1 MRFLILV
8 IIAGL
13 FNSCSTSLSEE
24 KQENNLDWLLGS
36 WQRTNDEDGRE
47 TFESWSKQNDS
58 NYYGLGYTL
67 SEGDTVFRED
77 LRIFRKDSS
86 WVFEVTGVNEDP
98 TLFIFTQ
105 SDSVSFLAEN
115 PENDFPKAIEYKKT
129 KEGFHAEV
137 KSDEMSIGFDF
148 IHSLD

>member
-1 MRFLILV
+1 MRFLIIV

-36 WQRTNDEDGRE
+36 WQRTNDESGRE
-47 TFESWSKQNDS
+47 TFESWTKVNDA
-58 NYYGLGYTL
+58 NYSGLGYTL
-67 SEGDTVFRED
+67 SEGDTVFREE
-77 LRIFRKDSS
+77 LRIFKKDSS

-98 TLFIFTQ
+98 TPFILTE
-105 SDSVSFLAEN
+105 SDSASFIAEN
-115 PENDFPKAIEYKKT
+115 PENEFPKLIEYSKT
-129 KEGFHAEV
+129 KEGLHAEV

-148 IHSLD
+148 VPSPD